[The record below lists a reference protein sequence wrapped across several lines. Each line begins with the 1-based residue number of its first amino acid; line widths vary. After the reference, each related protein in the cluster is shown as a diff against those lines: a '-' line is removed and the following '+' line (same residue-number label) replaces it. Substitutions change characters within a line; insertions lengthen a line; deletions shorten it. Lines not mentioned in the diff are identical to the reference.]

1 MARLPHWQLLPG
13 VLSFPGGHTDQA
25 EFQNAGDKGGKNVTS
40 ILTSVSVTSPPH

>member
-25 EFQNAGDKGGKNVTS
+25 QSFKMLETKEVKM
-40 ILTSVSVTSPPH
+40 